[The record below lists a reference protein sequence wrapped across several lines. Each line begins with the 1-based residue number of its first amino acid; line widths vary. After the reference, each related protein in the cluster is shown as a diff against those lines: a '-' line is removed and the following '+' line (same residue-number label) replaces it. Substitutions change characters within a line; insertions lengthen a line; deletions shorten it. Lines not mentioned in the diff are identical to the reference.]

1 MLQTFENQTSELVH
15 LNYGDEEITTTPFH
29 PFYVPQKGWTSA
41 VDLRA
46 GDILVTVNGEYVVL
60 EKVQHEIL
68 ENPVTVYNFEVEDFH
83 TYYVGENNV
92 LVHNSCSHKSSSWRK
107 QKSDYW
113 KSHKDTASDLY
124 DLSDKNMA
132 LMSKGKAPIGYDGY
146 RIELHHV
153 DGIANSTKIVPM
165 TKASHTIL
173 HKFVGYKNMLDYVLR
188 M

>member
-46 GDILVTVNGEYVVL
+46 GDILVTVNGEYVIL

-83 TYYVGENNV
+83 TYYVGDTSV
-92 LVHNSCSHKSSSWRK
+92 LVHNKCGTQHGNSLKTSKPAEGYVLKENGTGRVLKFGETTMGPKRYTKS
-107 QKSDYW
+107 Y
-113 KSHKDTASDLY
+113 
-124 DLSDKNMA
+124 LSKNNTYIDFVK
-132 LMSKGKAPIGYDGY
+132 KG
-146 RIELHHV
+146 
-153 DGIANSTKIVPM
+153 
-165 TKASHTIL
+165 TKAEMHTWQHEMITNYFNR
-173 HKFVGYKNMLDYVLR
+173 HGVLPPLNKSFW
-188 M
+188 